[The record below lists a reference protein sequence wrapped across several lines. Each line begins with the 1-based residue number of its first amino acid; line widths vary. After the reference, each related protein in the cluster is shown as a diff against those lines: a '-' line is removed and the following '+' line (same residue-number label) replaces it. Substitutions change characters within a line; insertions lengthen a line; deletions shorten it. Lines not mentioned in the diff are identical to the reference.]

1 MVPISRSRLVAR
13 GLEANAGLRAGA
25 YTCTMLFSRI
35 IGHAALKAKLIGN
48 IREGRVPHAQ
58 FFLGP
63 RGSGTLPLALAY
75 ARYLLCQQ
83 PGAADSCGACPS
95 CMMLDKLAHPDL
107 NLIFPIFLSEKSKT
121 CEPFL
126 ADWRELVGKEPYL
139 DAERWR
145 EKLDGENKQLRM
157 GVDIAAEI
165 TRKLSLKAYQ
175 GGWKV
180 MLIWLPELMD
190 TAAANKLLKVLEE
203 PEPMTAFLLV
213 GHANDQ
219 ILPTILSRTQL
230 VKVLALNPGEVVEA
244 LQVRY
249 PELGAEEARAIA
261 ARSEGDLLEAAAM
274 ADKSEEE
281 LFVFFRDWL
290 RACYAN
296 KVPDTVE
303 FGEYFAK
310 MGRERQKGLMLYALY
325 LIRQCLL
332 HGQQVPQLVRA
343 FGEEMD
349 FVKKFSALLNERN
362 TEGIRREL
370 ETAHGHLE
378 RNANPK
384 VLFLDLSYRMG
395 GWLRMKEAV
404 A

>member
-1 MVPISRSRLVAR
+1 
-13 GLEANAGLRAGA
+13 
-25 YTCTMLFSRI
+25 MLFSRI

-75 ARYLLCQQ
+75 ARYLLCRS
-83 PGAADSCGACPS
+83 PNAADSCGTCPACL
-95 CMMLDKLAHPDL
+95 MLDKLAHPDL
-107 NLIFPIFLSEKSKT
+107 NLIFPIFLSEKAKT
-121 CEPFL
+121 CEPL
-126 ADWRELVGKEPYL
+126 LPDWRELVRQEPYL

-219 ILPTILSRTQL
+219 VLPTILSRTQL
-230 VKVLALNPGEVVEA
+230 VKVPALNPGEVVEA
-244 LQVRY
+244 LQQRY
-249 PELGAEEARAIA
+249 PDLSAEEARAIA
-261 ARSEGDLLEAAAM
+261 ARSEGDLLEASAM

-296 KVPDTVE
+296 KVPDMVE

-310 MGRERQKGLMLYALY
+310 MGRERQKGLMVYALY

-332 HGQQVPQLVRA
+332 HGRQVPQLLGA

-349 FVKKFSALLNERN
+349 FVKKFSALLNDTN

-370 ETAHGHLE
+370 EAAHGHLE

-395 GWLRMKEAV
+395 GLLRMKAAV

>member
-1 MVPISRSRLVAR
+1 
-13 GLEANAGLRAGA
+13 
-25 YTCTMLFSRI
+25 MLFSRI

-75 ARYLLCQQ
+75 ARYLLCRA
-83 PGAADSCGACPS
+83 PNAADSCGTCPACL
-95 CMMLDKLAHPDL
+95 MLDKLAHPDL
-107 NLIFPIFLSEKSKT
+107 NLIFPIFLSEKAKT

-126 ADWRELVGKEPYL
+126 PDWRELVRQEPYL

-219 ILPTILSRTQL
+219 VLPTILSRTQL
-230 VKVLALNPGEVVEA
+230 VKVPALNPGEVVEA
-244 LQVRY
+244 LQQRY
-249 PELGAEEARAIA
+249 PDLSAEEARAIA
-261 ARSEGDLLEAAAM
+261 ARSEGDLLEASAM

-296 KVPDTVE
+296 KVPDMVE

-310 MGRERQKGLMLYALY
+310 MGRERQKGLMVYALY

-332 HGQQVPQLVRA
+332 HGQQVPQLLGA

-349 FVKKFSALLNERN
+349 FVKKFSALLNDAN

-370 ETAHGHLE
+370 EAAHGHLE

-395 GWLRMKEAV
+395 GLLRMKEPV
-404 A
+404 V